1 MSKQN
6 GTRLTND
13 KGLTRIAFDELKKK
27 GSANFRRCR
36 DRDVAPFRQSIQK
49 KIWTKDLRS
58 FSLWRKTAEVLSF
71 ACSTVHSRRWPQE
84 DNGKKDTLWQKKI
97 LIITCSNKK
106 KCIHLG
112 RRFSVCCCVLS
123 PTSSVQS
130 EYSLDSLLI
139 RVNSQ
144 WKITKVTHQT

>member
-58 FSLWRKTAEVLSF
+58 FSLWRKTAEVLFF
-71 ACSTVHSRRWPQE
+71 ACSTVHSHRWPHE
-84 DNGKKDTLWQKKI
+84 DNAKKRHFMTKED
-97 LIITCSNKK
+97 SNNYVFKKK

>member
-13 KGLTRIAFDELKKK
+13 KGLTRVAFDELKKK

-58 FSLWRKTAEVLSF
+58 FSLWRKTAEVLFF
-71 ACSTVHSRRWPQE
+71 ACSTVHSHRWPHE
-84 DNGKKDTLWQKKI
+84 DNAKKRHFMTKED
-97 LIITCSNKK
+97 SNNYVFKK
-106 KCIHLG
+106 KKMY
-112 RRFSVCCCVLS
+112 SPWTAVLS
-123 PTSSVQS
+123 
-130 EYSLDSLLI
+130 LLLCSKSNFFRPI
-139 RVNSQ
+139 RVLTWFTVDKSKQSVKNY
-144 WKITKVTHQT
+144 

>member
-49 KIWTKDLRS
+49 KNLDKR
-58 FSLWRKTAEVLSF
+58 FEVFLF
-71 ACSTVHSRRWPQE
+71 VEE
-84 DNGKKDTLWQKKI
+84 DCRG
-97 LIITCSNKK
+97 
-106 KCIHLG
+106 
-112 RRFSVCCCVLS
+112 
-123 PTSSVQS
+123 
-130 EYSLDSLLI
+130 SLL
-139 RVNSQ
+139 RLLDRA
-144 WKITKVTHQT
+144 

>member
-58 FSLWRKTAEVLSF
+58 FSLWRKTAEVLFF
-71 ACSTVHSRRWPQE
+71 ACSTVHKRHFMTKE
-84 DNGKKDTLWQKKI
+84 D
-97 LIITCSNKK
+97 SNNYVFKKK

-144 WKITKVTHQT
+144 

>member
-58 FSLWRKTAEVLSF
+58 FSLWRKTAEVLFF
-71 ACSTVHSRRWPQE
+71 ACSTVHSHRWPQE
-84 DNGKKDTLWQKKI
+84 DIGKKRHFMTKED
-97 LIITCSNKK
+97 SNNYVFKK
-106 KCIHLG
+106 KMY
-112 RRFSVCCCVLS
+112 SPWTAVLS
-123 PTSSVQS
+123 
-130 EYSLDSLLI
+130 LLLCSKSNFFRPI
-139 RVNSQ
+139 RVLTWFTVDKSKQSVKNY
-144 WKITKVTHQT
+144 

>member
-58 FSLWRKTAEVLSF
+58 FSLWRKTAEVLFF
-71 ACSTVHSRRWPQE
+71 ACSTVHSHRWPQE
-84 DNGKKDTLWQKKI
+84 DIGKKKDTLWQKKI
-97 LIITCSNKK
+97 LIITCSKK
-106 KCIHLG
+106 KMY
-112 RRFSVCCCVLS
+112 SPWTAVLS
-123 PTSSVQS
+123 
-130 EYSLDSLLI
+130 LLLCSKSNFLRPI
-139 RVNSQ
+139 RVLTWFTVDKSKQSVKNY
-144 WKITKVTHQT
+144 